1 MAMAKESFYGDTS
14 VDPRDDTFQSF
25 PTYEDGRSAQ
35 RDLWRTSPYQTR
47 TVREAIKRWS
57 PDASHAHISEMLDAA
72 NASNSEK
79 LMSAVTADEL
89 EEIMD
94 VQQRWEGWRPPAP
107 GRQASRSFRNNNPGN
122 IKITNSMMQAPSDS
136 SSPASPPSSTA
147 TSNADDHPNETQ
159 MIYQG
164 KNSRVKSGTRV
175 WVKNENVEKA
185 LLSNFVHVDTPGV
198 DINTATTNTQDPDRS
213 LSQSLI
219 PTALRIAPA
228 IAGSAVGALRG
239 KIGMSALGGLGAGA
253 GEYMAQ
259 AWETPGDQDINWNQV
274 VAQSG
279 LQALPIPKWGAST
292 MAKIPGMRQVGERLA
307 NTALGRAFA
316 KSATASTP
324 MQRVMQQLPR
334 TIAKSSV
341 EGSVLGGAS
350 GTPTRTAAGQP
361 TTMGDI
367 VRDVGYGAAVGG
379 AMPLVPRGL
388 VEAARNPTLNTLASG
403 AVAAGAGYAARSG
416 GPDSMAVGAYGGWKL
431 AQSALNKIMKWG
443 LPDAP
448 SGGSALKNPNGK
460 IPKPDAVLKDVTEA
474 ADIFASID
482 ELSIDMHAS
491 KGKQFS
497 DGVEFARKNRMI
509 IPPSVERQL
518 DRIKDMMLTP
528 KANAALR
535 RMSSDEF
542 LDENGLIDIERFTDG
557 EALKYHNTLA
567 EAIDSASRAGRPI
580 TENEKWRQAFEGLRE
595 RVQADRSRDY
605 ASAIDSLVDPSIL
618 NKEAFE
624 SALKAL
630 PTKMQGEI
638 LQNDLALINILR
650 RNFDLSGGT
659 LVQGQGADNQGLV
672 GILRSMSSPIM
683 QSTDPTPPRGGAP
696 GDPVYTVPTGV
707 RTLVAPDRQSAISV
721 DVDRNSMGG
730 RLVDGTPGLTEA
742 ERQASQTR
750 VLGNIIGEAQDDI
763 PIPTPSSGGP
773 FIPTQNVRTVVSPDG
788 QSATTLEV
796 DPKNMGGSLVN
807 GRERLNI
814 KTTLEEAMAP
824 DPSAQVHNK
833 VLSIAAGEGPPGSGS
848 AVPSEVNYDQYRTGS
863 GAATPEVGPAMGAR
877 TPIAPGKAVVRDA
890 AEDAVSTVESR
901 AQARGVT
908 PEVASAKPL
917 TPVRI
922 RELLSDRPGLD
933 AAILAQKLVGK
944 PKLYNPQNKL
954 NTDYERF
961 SQLYKELSG
970 SPPTEGKHYSPS
982 HVLGLYYASGTNKTK
997 AERSLIKRIIT
1008 AVLKQPGMGSQE
1020 SIDRLLG
1027 TMEKAG

>member
-1 MAMAKESFYGDTS
+1 MQDQSNPQSTGPVKMVDKYGEARW
-14 VDPRDDTFQSF
+14 VDP
-25 PTYEDGRSAQ
+25 
-35 RDLWRTSPYQTR
+35 
-47 TVREAIKRWS
+47 K
-57 PDASHAHISEMLDAA
+57 
-72 NASNSEK
+72 
-79 LMSAVTADEL
+79 
-89 EEIMD
+89 
-94 VQQRWEGWRPPAP
+94 
-107 GRQASRSFRNNNPGN
+107 
-122 IKITNSMMQAPSDS
+122 
-136 SSPASPPSSTA
+136 
-147 TSNADDHPNETQ
+147 
-159 MIYQG
+159 
-164 KNSRVKSGTRV
+164 
-175 WVKNENVEKA
+175 NVELWMSKYG
-185 LLSNFVHVDTPGV
+185 LTVVDDEPSPGMRPE
-198 DINTATTNTQDPDRS
+198 TAEESSWTDDVV
-213 LSQSLI
+213 
-219 PTALRIAPA
+219 PTALRIVPA
-228 IAGSAVGALRG
+228 IAGAAAGSFIPIPGFGTAVGGAAGASLGEYLAQKYEVPGENDVNLAQVGVQGVLGAMPVG
-239 KIGMSALGGLGAGA
+239 KI
-253 GEYMAQ
+253 AQ
-259 AWETPGDQDINWNQV
+259 
-274 VAQSG
+274 
-279 LQALPIPKWGAST
+279 
-292 MAKIPGMRQVGERLA
+292 IPGIRQGANRLA
-307 NTALGRAFA
+307 RTAAGRMFQ

-324 MQRVMQQLPR
+324 VQRVMQQLPR
-334 TIAKSSV
+334 TVAKSSV
-341 EGSVLGGAS
+341 EGAVLGGVS

-379 AMPLVPRGL
+379 AVPLAGRGAIL
-388 VEAARNPTLNTLASG
+388 SKDIGARGVGGAARNPTINAALTGLSTSG
-403 AVAAGAGYAARSG
+403 GAYAGYRSG
-416 GPDSMAVGAYGGWKL
+416 GNYGAITGGL
-431 AQSALNKIMKWG
+431 AGYHSAQSALNRVMKWG

-448 SGGSALKNPNGK
+448 SGGSATKNSLANML
-460 IPKPDAVLKDVTEA
+460 PDAVLKDVTEA
-474 ADIFASID
+474 AEIFASID
-482 ELSIDMHAS
+482 KLSIDMHAS
-491 KGKQFS
+491 KMKQFS
-497 DGVEFARKNRMI
+497 DGVEYARKNLKAGEI

-528 KANAALR
+528 KANAALQ

-542 LDENGLIDIERFTDG
+542 LDENGLIDIAAFNDP

-567 EAIDSASRAGRPI
+567 EAIDSASRAGRPV
-580 TENEKWRQAFEGLRE
+580 TEKWRQAFEGLRE
-595 RVQADRSRDY
+595 RVQANRSRDY
-605 ASAIDSLVDPSIL
+605 ASAMDSLVDPSIADR
-618 NKEAFE
+618 EAFE
-624 SALKAL
+624 LALKAL
-630 PTKMQGEI
+630 PTAMQGEI
-638 LQNDLALINILR
+638 LQNDLALINTLR
-650 RNFDLSGGT
+650 RNLDLSGGT

-672 GILRSMSSPIM
+672 GILSSMSRPIRK
-683 QSTDPTPPRGGAP
+683 STDPTPPRGGAP

-721 DVDRNSMGG
+721 DVDRNSIGG

-863 GAATPEVGPAMGAR
+863 GAATPEVGPAMGAG
-877 TPIAPGKAVVRDA
+877 TPIAPGMAVVRDA

-901 AQARGVT
+901 AQARGAA
-908 PEVASAKPL
+908 PEVASVKTL
-917 TPVRI
+917 TPGNI
-922 RELLSDRPGLD
+922 RELLSNRPGLD

-944 PKLYNPQNKL
+944 PKIYNPQNKL
-954 NTDYERF
+954 INTDYERF

-1020 SIDRLLG
+1020 SIDRLLD

>member
-1 MAMAKESFYGDTS
+1 MQDQSNPQSTGPVKMVDKYGEARW
-14 VDPRDDTFQSF
+14 VDP
-25 PTYEDGRSAQ
+25 
-35 RDLWRTSPYQTR
+35 
-47 TVREAIKRWS
+47 K
-57 PDASHAHISEMLDAA
+57 
-72 NASNSEK
+72 
-79 LMSAVTADEL
+79 
-89 EEIMD
+89 
-94 VQQRWEGWRPPAP
+94 
-107 GRQASRSFRNNNPGN
+107 
-122 IKITNSMMQAPSDS
+122 
-136 SSPASPPSSTA
+136 
-147 TSNADDHPNETQ
+147 
-159 MIYQG
+159 
-164 KNSRVKSGTRV
+164 
-175 WVKNENVEKA
+175 NVELWMSKYG
-185 LLSNFVHVDTPGV
+185 LTVVDDEPSPGMRPE
-198 DINTATTNTQDPDRS
+198 TAEESSWTDDVV
-213 LSQSLI
+213 
-219 PTALRIAPA
+219 PTALRIVPA
-228 IAGSAVGALRG
+228 IAGAAAGSFIPIPGFGTAVGGAAGASLGEYLAQKYEVPGENDVNLAQVGVQGVLGAMPVG
-239 KIGMSALGGLGAGA
+239 KI
-253 GEYMAQ
+253 AQ
-259 AWETPGDQDINWNQV
+259 
-274 VAQSG
+274 
-279 LQALPIPKWGAST
+279 
-292 MAKIPGMRQVGERLA
+292 IPGIRQGANRLA
-307 NTALGRAFA
+307 RTAAGRMFQ

-324 MQRVMQQLPR
+324 VQRVMQQLPR
-334 TIAKSSV
+334 TVAKSSV
-341 EGSVLGGAS
+341 EGAVLGGVS

-379 AMPLVPRGL
+379 AVPLAGRGAIL
-388 VEAARNPTLNTLASG
+388 SKDIGARGVGGAARNPTINAALTGLSTSG
-403 AVAAGAGYAARSG
+403 GAYAGYRSG
-416 GPDSMAVGAYGGWKL
+416 GNYGAITGGL
-431 AQSALNKIMKWG
+431 AGYHSAQSALNRVMKWG

-448 SGGSALKNPNGK
+448 SGGSATKNSLANML
-460 IPKPDAVLKDVTEA
+460 PDAVLKDVTEA
-474 ADIFASID
+474 AEIFASID
-482 ELSIDMHAS
+482 KLSIDMHAS
-491 KGKQFS
+491 KMKQFS
-497 DGVEFARKNRMI
+497 DGVEYARKNLKAGET

-518 DRIKDMMLTP
+518 DRIEYTMLTP
-528 KANAALR
+528 KANAALQ
-535 RMSSDEF
+535 RMSADEF
-542 LDENGLIDIERFTDG
+542 LDENGLIDIALFTDA

-567 EAIDSASRAGRPI
+567 EAIDSASRASRPI
-580 TENEKWRQAFEGLRE
+580 TEKWRQAFEGLRE

-672 GILRSMSSPIM
+672 GILSSMSRPIRK
-683 QSTDPTPPRGGAP
+683 STDPTPPRGGAP

-721 DVDRNSMGG
+721 DVDRNSIGG

-933 AAILAQKLVGK
+933 AALLAQKLAGK

-961 SQLYKELSG
+961 SRLYEDLSG
-970 SPPTEGKHYSPS
+970 SPPTLGKHYSPS
-982 HVLGLYYASGTNKTK
+982 HVLGLYWASGMNKTK
-997 AERSLIKRIIT
+997 AERGLVKRIIT

-1020 SIDRLLG
+1020 SIDRLLD